1 MAIALNPVAEKVRE
15 LLEPHIERQGFELV
29 AVEYR
34 KGARSSLLR
43 LLIDRPDGRIT
54 LGDIEQLSPV
64 VGDLLDVYDPVDGRY
79 LLEVASPGINRPLRK
94 RAHFEAYRGKR
105 VKIRAVRPLDGR
117 RSFVGVLAS
126 VADTGVE
133 VDDEVSTKRVAIG
146 FDEIEEANYE
156 HDFQS
161 EFGGMA
167 RAQRARASGR
177 LH

>member
-1 MAIALNPVAEKVRE
+1 MAVSQNPVAERVRE

-29 AVEYR
+29 SVEYR
-34 KGARSSLLR
+34 KGAKGSLLR
-43 LLIDRPDGRIT
+43 LLIDRPEGGIT

-64 VGDLLDVYDPVDGRY
+64 LGDLLDVYDPIEGRY

-94 RAHFEAYRGKR
+94 RRHFEAYRGKR
-105 VKIRAVRPLDGR
+105 VKIRAAQPLEGR
-117 RSFVGVLAS
+117 RSFIGTLVS
-126 VADTGVE
+126 VADSGVE
-133 VDDEVSTKRVAIG
+133 LDDEVSGARVAIG

-156 HDFQS
+156 HDFQA

-167 RAQRARASGR
+167 RAQRARARGR